1 MQSHLP
7 VLVFLPFLLSLL
19 VGCFLLD
26 FAVDAMEG
34 EVLIAFLREDGCE
47 IAFEAG
53 RQVFVVLGD
62 PL

>member
-26 FAVDAMEG
+26 LAVDTMEG
-34 EVLIAFLREDGCE
+34 EVFIAFLREDGCE
-47 IAFEAG
+47 IAFGAG
-53 RQVFVVLGD
+53 S
-62 PL
+62 